1 MRAQAEQ
8 HAPLT
13 DAPSGATLAVL
24 SIVAF
29 WLFYFLI
36 NTLRAFV
43 VGSDDQL
50 AMIGPR
56 IVVAVLSM
64 VITGVLWLALR
75 GSQVANMRRSIFLAA
90 ILALPSAVA
99 YGTVNWALFSTI
111 PSHSSMQHG
120 TWVHG
125 AGMPAQA
132 QAPAAGQPGQAPAIP
147 ETLTVG
153 RVMPKEHETP
163 FEEIADNAG
172 NGYFFFIAWA
182 ALFLALHYA
191 AHAKALERRA
201 AELRAAAQ
209 DAQLRALRYQVNP
222 HFLFNTLNSLSS
234 LVLTQRGEKAEKMI
248 ANLAVFFRTS
258 LQGDPT
264 KDVCLAE
271 EIALQRLYLD
281 IERVRFPERLVF
293 KIDLPPELE
302 DLQVPG
308 LILQPVVENAVKHG
322 VSQTI
327 RPVTIDISASLI
339 GERLLLSVED
349 DGDGDGDDA
358 PRPDVARARVG
369 LRNVRD
375 RLEARFGAAAE
386 CAWGPRP
393 GGGFAVSLAM
403 PAVRDGG

>member
-1 MRAQAEQ
+1 MRAGVEQ
-8 HAPLT
+8 HAPEA
-13 DAPSGATLAVL
+13 DAPSGVRLALL
-24 SIVAF
+24 SIVGF
-29 WLFYFLI
+29 WAFYFLI
-36 NTLRAFV
+36 NTVRSFV
-43 VGSDDQL
+43 VGWQHEDQL
-50 AMIGPR
+50 AMMGRR
-56 IVVAVLSM
+56 IVVVALCM
-64 VITGVLWLALR
+64 VITGGFYLVLR
-75 GSQVANMRRSIFLAA
+75 SSQIANLRRSIIVAVIF
-90 ILALPSAVA
+90 ALPAGIA
-99 YGTVNWALFSTI
+99 YSTINWAVFNTFS
-111 PSHSSMQHG
+111 HGSMQQAASPNCVKG
-120 TWVHG
+120 PANG
-125 AGMPAQA
+125 PMAGN
-132 QAPAAGQPGQAPAIP
+132 PGRASVCAD
-147 ETLTVG
+147 TLAVG
-153 RVMPKEHETP
+153 RVIPKEHETP
-163 FEEIADNAG
+163 FEEIADNAA

-182 ALFLALHYA
+182 SLYLALHYA

-234 LVLTQRGEKAEKMI
+234 LVLTQKGEKAEKMI

-327 RPVTIDISASLI
+327 RPVMIDISASLI

-349 DGDGDGDDA
+349 DGDGDGDCA

-375 RLEARFGAAAE
+375 RLEARFGDAAE

>member
-1 MRAQAEQ
+1 MRAQVEQ
-8 HAPLT
+8 RSLLAG
-13 DAPSGATLAVL
+13 APSGAALAL
-24 SIVAF
+24 ISIVAF

-36 NTLRAFV
+36 NTLRSFV
-43 VGSDDQL
+43 LGHDDQL
-50 AMIGPR
+50 AMVGRR
-56 IVVAVLSM
+56 ILVAAASM
-64 VITGVLWLALR
+64 VITGGFYLALR
-75 GSQVANMRRSIFLAA
+75 GSQIANTRRSIIVAA

-120 TWVHG
+120 TAVHG

-132 QAPAAGQPGQAPAIP
+132 PAAALPGQAAAMDNPA
-147 ETLTVG
+147 VG
-153 RVMPKEHETP
+153 RVTAWEDHETP
-163 FEEIADNAG
+163 FMEIADNTA

-182 ALFLALHYA
+182 ALYLALSYA
-191 AHAKALERRA
+191 AQAKALERRA
-201 AELRAAAQ
+201 AELRAAAK

-234 LVLTQRGEKAEKMI
+234 LVLSDKREKAERMI
-248 ANLAVFFRTS
+248 ANLSVFFRTS

-264 KDVCLAE
+264 KDVSLAE

-293 KIDLPPELE
+293 KIDLPAELE
-302 DLQVPG
+302 DLRVPG
-308 LILQPVVENAVKHG
+308 LILQPAVENAVKYG

-327 RPVTIDISASLI
+327 RPVTIEISASLN
-339 GERLLLSVED
+339 GGGLLLKVKD
-349 DGDGDGDDA
+349 DGDGDGSPHA
-358 PRPDVARARVG
+358 DVACAGVG

-375 RLEARFGAAAE
+375 RLEARFGDAAK

>member
-1 MRAQAEQ
+1 MHAQAE
-8 HAPLT
+8 HRKFLAAAPP
-13 DAPSGATLAVL
+13 DAVL
-24 SIVAF
+24 ALLSIIGF

-43 VGSDDQL
+43 LGEHDQL
-50 AMIGPR
+50 GMIGSR
-56 IVVAVLSM
+56 IPVAAISM
-64 VITGVLWLALR
+64 VITGGFYLALR
-75 GSQVANMRRSIFLAA
+75 GSHIANTRRSIIVAV
-90 ILALPSAVA
+90 ILALPAAVA
-99 YGTVNWALFSTI
+99 YGTVNWAMFSSI
-111 PSHSSMQHG
+111 SSHSSMQQG
-120 TWVHG
+120 TWVQG
-125 AGMPAQA
+125 AGMPA
-132 QAPAAGQPGQAPAIP
+132 QAPAAGQPGQAPGMP
-147 ETLTVG
+147 TSVTVG

-163 FEEIADNAG
+163 FEEIADNTA

-182 ALFLALHYA
+182 SLYLALSYA
-191 AHAKALERRA
+191 AQAKALERRA

-327 RPVTIDISASLI
+327 RPVMIDISASLI

-349 DGDGDGDDA
+349 DGDGDGA
-358 PRPDVARARVG
+358 PRSDVARVRVG

-375 RLEARFGAAAE
+375 RLEARFGDAAE